1 MVWRIGVA
9 LREIPQPPAC
19 VGVAPQ
25 GLNLG
30 SVQPLP
36 QLILGTLRDSTCLVK
51 CLRGLVRAAVTAP
64 NAPKSLAAA
73 VDFAAVDFHLF
84 EQEDLFSA
92 PSSQRL
98 GA

>member
-9 LREIPQPPAC
+9 LLEIPQLPAC

-36 QLILGTLRDSTCLVK
+36 QLILGPLRDCTCLVK
-51 CLRGLVRAAVTAP
+51 CLRGLVRAAVPAP
-64 NAPKSLAAA
+64 NAPSGVVLRGLLH
-73 VDFAAVDFHLF
+73 VDDGVL
-84 EQEDLFSA
+84 
-92 PSSQRL
+92 RVNTITW
-98 GA
+98 